1 MQERQGTEWHTKR
14 LTSYKHDWGFIKW
27 GRETSTYSYSTTYT
41 YLAASDALENIR
53 NFSYEACSEIE
64 SAFTKA
70 VDIKRVKQRLLSTIL
85 ENFDTSDENFDIN
98 SFRHIV
104 EMTLNRI
111 EFPVF
116 KLDVSE
122 YISSVSSRFS
132 GEIRD
137 SSKRAELQK
146 TVSDTIDKVFDEIS
160 EQFLKETGTF
170 KSKINDI
177 KNSFENE
184 LLQNIN
190 DEYDKIQNQLK
201 NKEQEIEKYMNVLD
215 ILQKL

>member
-1 MQERQGTEWHTKR
+1 M
-14 LTSYKHDWGFIKW
+14 
-27 GRETSTYSYSTTYT
+27 
-41 YLAASDALENIR
+41 
-53 NFSYEACSEIE
+53 
-64 SAFTKA
+64 
-70 VDIKRVKQRLLSTIL
+70 LSTIL